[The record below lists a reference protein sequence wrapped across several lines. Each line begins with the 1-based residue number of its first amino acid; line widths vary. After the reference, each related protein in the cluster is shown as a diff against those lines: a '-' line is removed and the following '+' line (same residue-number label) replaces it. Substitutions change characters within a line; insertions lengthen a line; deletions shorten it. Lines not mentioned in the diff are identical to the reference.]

1 MLEMLPHGGFSRF
14 IYNLSALQ
22 SCLQGA
28 YCFTLSRYLL
38 ISFINELAVEKPFRG
53 VQFCRSSSGLH
64 TVQGFTPLMFGSTAN
79 TGFGH

>member
-1 MLEMLPHGGFSRF
+1 MVALVGLYTILVHFSHACKVRVFSTYCFMLSRF
-14 IYNLSALQ
+14 
-22 SCLQGA
+22 
-28 YCFTLSRYLL
+28 LL